1 MDSSGNEETHSQ
13 YEREDLKYQE
23 TEEEEKP
30 KITQQIQ
37 TPQWGEDQEA
47 ENLYKSE
54 TVYKKFSADKICFF
68 SELIST
74 SKQVFINEHSNS
86 ISNNMKIFMIF
97 EYI

>member
-1 MDSSGNEETHSQ
+1 MDSSGNEETQSQ

-37 TPQWGEDQEA
+37 TPQWGEEQEDQET

-54 TVYKKFSADKICFF
+54 TVYKKYLSWQGLLFF
-68 SELIST
+68 RIYISL
-74 SKQVFINEHSNS
+74 KAS
-86 ISNNMKIFMIF
+86 I
-97 EYI
+97 Y